1 MGAATEQSSILLRY
15 IREAFFRLLTSQA
28 QALQLKPK
36 QSSSMIRS
44 CALLP
49 LLELATTEHAVPM
62 LAMLELAMVAV
73 LAMLELAAVVT
84 AVAMAVTTKASMASI
99 AHVSTMAMRRDL
111 VCPIGRSSRSGAS
124 SQHCSHVSSTAT
136 PMAALVPR

>member
-1 MGAATEQSSILLRY
+1 M
-15 IREAFFRLLTSQA
+15 
-28 QALQLKPK
+28 KN
-36 QSSSMIRS
+36 
-44 CALLP
+44 
-49 LLELATTEHAVPM
+49 
-62 LAMLELAMVAV
+62 VAV
-73 LAMLELAAVVT
+73 LGGAFDPVHKDHMRVARTCLDRGFCDEVWFMPSPDRWDKTLNASPEDRFAMLELAAVVT

-111 VCPIGRSSRSGAS
+111 VCPIGCSSRSGAS